1 MRKTPEEKE
10 KIRLGISN
18 DHSLIVIQ
26 VSIPQFP
33 ICYRFRKK
41 LLKEDSIWN
50 LVRVNVQTEIQL
62 PVIVNIVIEVIDR
75 FLLQKDRLFNNVT
88 YWNDPY
94 KPVSIKN
101 G

>member
-41 LLKEDSIWN
+41 LLKEDSI
-50 LVRVNVQTEIQL
+50 
-62 PVIVNIVIEVIDR
+62 
-75 FLLQKDRLFNNVT
+75 
-88 YWNDPY
+88 
-94 KPVSIKN
+94 
-101 G
+101 